1 MWCKKATT
9 DRKREEIYFM
19 LKALQFKSGSRDSF
33 NILRIMIYLSF
44 RSIISAQNIERLRN
58 LSRNYSLE
66 H

>member
-1 MWCKKATT
+1 
-9 DRKREEIYFM
+9 M